1 MDDSCTNCN
10 NNTTTNNNNGN
21 NSDAVVFDSDIG
33 NTCRGGGSSGGS
45 ASASGSSE
53 KVVPPGTSVLHVH
66 AMQQQLQS
74 VDVRTIVEMTSHEL
88 LQLTH
93 EERMRLQE
101 EVHGASS
108 MAVPEDDDPQFVQRC
123 LEQFGVEVDAVPNE
137 DPVKAAFNRAVHD
150 IQDPRYVT
158 DRRMWLKFLRATF
171 FQPPAAVRRFM
182 EFLNLMSSYFG
193 DDALV
198 RPVRFT
204 DLTDIE
210 VKLLKEGETQILNG
224 RDPLGRRAMA
234 HVGGFVTDST
244 YTATHRIR
252 IALYNTCKYF
262 YTQL

>member
-1 MDDSCTNCN
+1 MDDNNCTNS
-10 NNTTTNNNNGN
+10 N
-21 NSDAVVFDSDIG
+21 NSDTNNDS
-33 NTCRGGGSSGGS
+33 RSKQPSVSS
-45 ASASGSSE
+45 
-53 KVVPPGTSVLHVH
+53 
-66 AMQQQLQS
+66 MQQQLRS
-74 VDVRTIVEMTSHEL
+74 VDVKTIVETTSREL

-101 EVHGASS
+101 EIHGASS
-108 MAVPEDDDPQFVQRC
+108 MAVPEDNDDPQFVQRC
-123 LEQFGVEVDAVPNE
+123 LQQFGVEVDAVPNG
-137 DPVKAAFNRAVHD
+137 DPVKVSFNRAVHE
-150 IQDPRYVT
+150 IRNPRYVT

-198 RPVRFT
+198 RPVQFN

-210 VKLLKEGETQILNG
+210 VKLFKEGETQILNG

-234 HVGGFVTDST
+234 HVGGFVTDTT

-252 IALYNTCKYF
+252 IALYNTCKYYF
-262 YTQL
+262 SHAISCDNELFLIKRRLSCFTDLVRYGSFLFF